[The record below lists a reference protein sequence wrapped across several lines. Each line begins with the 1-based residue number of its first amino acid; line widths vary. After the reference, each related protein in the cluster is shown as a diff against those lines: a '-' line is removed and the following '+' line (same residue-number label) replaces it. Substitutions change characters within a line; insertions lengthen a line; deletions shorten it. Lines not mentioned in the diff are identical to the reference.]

1 MADDTHRSNRRPQ
14 HEPRIYVTGQVPV
27 APNERHPED
36 REPCPQAQAARVAS
50 SFYGGKITT
59 HRQDW
64 RSVKC
69 PAYRTLGNA
78 IYHLEAIMRGEEELA
93 GEGDGNVPVPMS
105 TSEFAACR
113 RGACLRVLTALEE
126 SLQAARD
133 FDPRNGDDLELV
145 VVRVRRHEIGA

>member
-1 MADDTHRSNRRPQ
+1 MADDKHRSS
-14 HEPRIYVTGQVPV
+14 RILTTGQVPV

-36 REPCPQAQAARVAS
+36 RQTCPQAQAAKAAS
-50 SFYGGKITT
+50 AAYASASTT

-69 PAYRTLGNA
+69 PAYRKLGDA
-78 IYHLEAIMRGEEELA
+78 IYHLEAIMRGLEELA
-93 GEGDGNVPVPMS
+93 GEGDGNVTVPMS

-113 RGACLRVLTALEE
+113 RGACLRVLAALEE
-126 SLQAARD
+126 SLQAALD
-133 FDPRNGDDLELV
+133 FDPRQGEDLELV